1 MMLVRTRTM
10 MTMRRKRLRIRLMIV
25 NHLALVMLGLLQGN
39 RQTMGGEPIGKRILC
54 SLQCDPWSIG
64 EDADL

>member
-1 MMLVRTRTM
+1 
-10 MTMRRKRLRIRLMIV
+10 MIV

-54 SLQCDPWSIG
+54 SLKCDPWSIG